1 MKYRAE
7 IDGLRAVA
15 VVPVILF
22 HAGLSVARGGFVGVD
37 VFFVISGYLITS
49 IIVDQHQRGTFS
61 LLEFYARRARRILP
75 ALFFV
80 ILCTIPFACLW
91 MVPRQLRASSQSV
104 AAVSVFASNF
114 LFWFHSG
121 YFDRLSAERP
131 LLHTWSL
138 GVEEQFYLLF
148 PVTLLLV
155 WRLGTRWLVS
165 LIVAVAIV
173 SLALAEYWQ
182 PLDASAAFYL
192 LPTRA
197 WELSIGV
204 LCALSQFKQG
214 QLKSDALAA
223 LGLVLIAA
231 SVVLYDQTVP
241 FPSLF
246 TLLPV
251 GGAAFVILFAKADT
265 RTARLLAA
273 KPLVGIGLIS
283 YSAYLWHHPLFALA
297 RIHSFEPPGTFTMLA
312 LAGLSLLLAFVSWR
326 FVEQP
331 VRQFRGGSPSRVLVV
346 AAGVSALFFL
356 AGAWGH
362 VTDGFRS
369 VKTTPEQRNLLD
381 MARYSP
387 KRVECHTEGKN
398 YRRPPDACEYFD
410 GTVRWAVLGD
420 SHAVELAYAVAEQ
433 GRSAGVKVKHLSFS
447 GCGPALDH
455 NAAADVN
462 CRNWTR
468 DAVAYLAGDPTIHT
482 VIVNYR
488 LQVYLWGDQIGVF
501 PQLPNTVDESVRNE
515 YWRDLVG
522 IARRLSD
529 ANKNV
534 VLVLQAPELRRHVEE
549 IIMEPGS
556 RGDRVGVTRR
566 WWNERKAFVDS
577 HLSELPSSVRVVDP
591 TDLFC
596 DSDNCYAV
604 RNQQTLYYDGDHL
617 SVIGASVVARRLF
630 EISDFS
636 DGSSAVSSAGELPS
650 SAN

>member
-49 IIVDQHQRGTFS
+49 IIVDQHHRGTFS
-61 LLEFYARRARRILP
+61 LFEFYARRARRILP

-80 ILCTIPFACLW
+80 ILCTIPFAWLW
-91 MVPRQLRASSQSV
+91 MVPGQLRASSQSV

-121 YFDRLSAERP
+121 YFDRLAAERP

-148 PVTLLLV
+148 PVTLLLF

-165 LIVAVAIV
+165 LIVTV
-173 SLALAEYWQ
+173 SIASLILAEYWQ

-197 WELSIGV
+197 WELSVGV
-204 LCALSQFKQG
+204 LCALSQFKRVH
-214 QLKSDALAA
+214 LKSEALAA
-223 LGLVLIAA
+223 LGLVLIAI

-241 FPSLF
+241 FPSLY

-251 GGAAFVILFAKADT
+251 GGAAFVILFAEGDT
-265 RTARLLAA
+265 RTARLLSA

-297 RIHSFEPPGTFTMLA
+297 RIHSFEPPGTYTMLG
-312 LAGLSLLLAFVSWR
+312 LAGLSLLLAYVSWR

-331 VRQFRGGSPSRVLVV
+331 IRLFRGGSPSRVLVV
-346 AAGVSALFFL
+346 AAGASALFFC
-356 AGAWGH
+356 AGTWGH
-362 VTDGFRS
+362 LTDGFRS

-387 KRVECHTEGKN
+387 KRVECHTEGRN
-398 YRRPPDACEYFD
+398 YRRPADACEYFE

-420 SHAVELAYAVAEQ
+420 SHAVELAYAVAER

-447 GCGPALDH
+447 GCGPVFDH
-455 NAAADVN
+455 TLADVN
-462 CRNWTR
+462 CRNWTHE
-468 DAVAYLAGDPTIHT
+468 AVAYLAGDPTIHT

-501 PQLPNTVDESVRNE
+501 PQLPNTVEESERNA
-515 YWRDLVG
+515 YWRDLVR
-522 IARRLSD
+522 ILRLLSE
-529 ANKNV
+529 ANKKV

-549 IIMEPGS
+549 IIMDPGS

-566 WWNERKAFVDS
+566 WWDERKAFVDS
-577 HLSELPSSVRVVDP
+577 HLSELPPSVLVVDP

-596 DSDNCYAV
+596 DSDACYAV

-617 SVIGASVVARRLF
+617 STIGASIVARRLF
-630 EISDFS
+630 EI
-636 DGSSAVSSAGELPS
+636 LRH
-650 SAN
+650 